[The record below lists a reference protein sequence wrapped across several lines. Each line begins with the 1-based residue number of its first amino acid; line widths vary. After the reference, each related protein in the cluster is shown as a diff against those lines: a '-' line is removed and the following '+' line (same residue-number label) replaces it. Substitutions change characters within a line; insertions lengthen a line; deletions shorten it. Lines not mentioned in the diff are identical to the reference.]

1 MNHSKQ
7 WLKLGVAALA
17 ISSFALMGCEESTGS
32 GNKAPEIVS
41 ITADSTSVSRGAS
54 AILIAVVTDADG
66 DAIEYKW
73 EAGSGTFSS
82 TDNDTVTW
90 TAGETVEV
98 VMITLEVNDGLNIS
112 TDSINIGVETYV
124 PAVQPY
130 FVGASTCQSCHSA
143 TYTTWSETHHGEAF
157 DSVTGTEYCMACH
170 TTGYDTDLANGG
182 FDDNRVSD
190 LHGVQCE
197 SCHGPGSAHAL
208 ASSPDAAD
216 ITVTVS
222 EAVCQE
228 CHGSDHTTF
237 WADWAGSGHGSVTSG
252 YPGASSSS
260 GCSKCHS
267 GNGFIDFASNGVASP
282 GAYTEDV
289 IDINCVACHDPHS
302 ATNKHQIRKA
312 DSVTLPNDAVV
323 TVGGLG
329 LLCQNCHTGRRSD
342 DDITDQVTL
351 GNGHFGSHH
360 GNQGSMLHQA
370 VVVKDVAPAGFVWS
384 NSNHRLIEDSCV
396 TCHLHGEEGVK
407 TGHAFEPSVEACEP
421 CHGVIADFDDI
432 VAKNDYDGDGMVDG
446 VQTEVHGLVDAL
458 FDGLMATGIDTT
470 GYTDDDDFATLL
482 HAAGAPA
489 DSVSVWAG
497 LTTGLTPQM
506 VRESA
511 FNLSAVLYDHSYGIH
526 NFAFIV
532 QLLQQSYKYVAGVDV
547 PNAHIMVSGEK

>member
-1 MNHSKQ
+1 MNHSKH
-7 WLKLGVAALA
+7 WLRMGVAALA
-17 ISSFALMGCEESTGS
+17 ISSFALMGCEEEGTGS
-32 GNKAPEIVS
+32 KNKAPEIVS
-41 ITADSTSVSRGAS
+41 MTADSTSVSRGAS

-66 DAIEYKW
+66 DELEYRW
-73 EAGSGTFSS
+73 EAESGTFSS

-90 TAGETVEV
+90 TAGEEV
-98 VMITLEVNDGLNIS
+98 DIVTITLEVNDGLNI
-112 TDSINIGVETYV
+112 TTGTLDIGVETYV

-130 FVGASTCQSCHSA
+130 FVGASTCQGCHSA
-143 TYTTWSETHHGEAF
+143 TYTTWSETHHADAF
-157 DSVTGTEYCMACH
+157 DDVTDGAEYCMACH

-190 LHGVQCE
+190 RHGVQCE
-197 SCHGPGSAHAL
+197 SCHGPGSDHA
-208 ASSPDAAD
+208 ASMDADD
-216 ITVTVS
+216 ITLTVS
-222 EAVCQE
+222 ESVCQE

-237 WADWAGSGHGSVTSG
+237 WADWAGSGHGTVTSG
-252 YPGASSSS
+252 YPGGSNPS
-260 GCSKCHS
+260 CTRCHS
-267 GNGFIDFASNGVASP
+267 GNGFIDFASGDTP
-282 GAYTEDV
+282 TTYTDDL
-289 IDINCVACHDPHS
+289 IDINCVACHDPHN
-302 ATNKHQIRKA
+302 ATSLHQIRKA
-312 DSVTLPNDAVV
+312 DSATLPDGTVV
-323 TVGGLG
+323 TTGGLG
-329 LLCQNCHTGRRSD
+329 ILCQNCHTGRRSD
-342 DDITDQVTL
+342 EDIAEQVTL
-351 GNGHFGSHH
+351 GDGHFGSHH

-384 NSNHRLIEDSCV
+384 NSNHRLIEDSCA
-396 TCHLHGEEGVK
+396 TCHLQGEEDVK

-432 VAKNDYDGDGMVDG
+432 IAKNDYDGDGMVDG
-446 VQTEVHGLVDAL
+446 VQTEVHGLIDVL

-470 GYTDDDDFATLL
+470 GYTDDDDYATLL

-497 LTTGLTPQM
+497 LTAGLTPQM

-532 QLLQQSYKYVAGVDV
+532 QLLQQSYKHVSGVDV

>member
-1 MNHSKQ
+1 MNHSKH
-7 WLKLGVAALA
+7 WLRLGVAALA
-17 ISSFALMGCEESTGS
+17 ISSIALMGCEESTGS

-41 ITADSTSVSRGAS
+41 MTADSTSVSRGAS

-73 EAGSGTFSS
+73 EAASGTFSS

-90 TAGETVEV
+90 TAGETVEIV
-98 VMITLEVNDGLNIS
+98 TISLEVNDGLNI
-112 TDSINIGVETYV
+112 TTGTLDIGVETYV

-143 TYTTWSETHHGEAF
+143 TYTTWSETHHAEAIE
-157 DSVTGTEYCMACH
+157 SVSGTEYCNACH
-170 TTGYDTDLANGG
+170 TTGYDATTDNGG

-197 SCHGPGSAHAL
+197 SCHGAGSAHV
-208 ASSPDAAD
+208 ASMDAAD
-216 ITVTVS
+216 ISLTVS
-222 EAVCQE
+222 ETVCQE

-237 WADWAGSGHGSVTSG
+237 WADWAGSGHATVTNG
-252 YPGASSSS
+252 YPGASRA
-260 GCSKCHS
+260 GCSQCHS
-267 GNGFIDFASNGVASP
+267 GNGFIDFADGNSA

-289 IDINCVACHDPHS
+289 IDINCVACHDPHN

-312 DSVTLPNDAVV
+312 DSATLPDDTIV

-329 LLCQNCHTGRRSD
+329 ILCQNCHTGRRSAS
-342 DDITDQVTL
+342 DIVDQVTT
-351 GNGHFGSHH
+351 GSGHFGAHH

-384 NSNHRLIEDSCV
+384 NSNHRLIEDSCA

-421 CHGVIADFDDI
+421 CHGVITDFDDI

-446 VQTEVHGLVDAL
+446 VQTEVHGLVDVL

-470 GYTDDDDFATLL
+470 GYTDDDKYQTLL
-482 HAAGAPA
+482 HAVGAHD

-497 LTTGLTPQM
+497 LTAGLTTRM
-506 VRESA
+506 VRESG
-511 FNLSAVLYDHSYGIH
+511 FNLSAVLNDHSYGVH

-532 QLLQQSYKYVAGVDV
+532 QLLQQSYKHVTGVDV